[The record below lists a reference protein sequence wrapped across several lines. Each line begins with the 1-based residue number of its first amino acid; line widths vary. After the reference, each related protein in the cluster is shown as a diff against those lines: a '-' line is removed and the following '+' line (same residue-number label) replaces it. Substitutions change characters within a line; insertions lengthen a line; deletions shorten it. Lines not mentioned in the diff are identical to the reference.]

1 MEVGAKGPVF
11 DWDTIFQMLRNGRCA
26 QTVGPRSKIFSS
38 EKPPY
43 WVVLTPLSN
52 QNSTENIYGPVS
64 KFSHSYTLKLR
75 PRQHTRKVFTSAH
88 THFFA
93 HLEQALGNIVF
104 KRRLQIFVVS
114 TSSRYTSRLYSS
126 QVSICNLL
134 SPNFSILIGIGSLS
148 YQLTQ
153 FICSGFKRNQK
164 NLGFNSGLE
173 TGVFVNLVWV
183 SLL

>member
-64 KFSHSYTLKLR
+64 KFSHSHTLKL
-75 PRQHTRKVFTSAH
+75 
-88 THFFA
+88 
-93 HLEQALGNIVF
+93 
-104 KRRLQIFVVS
+104 
-114 TSSRYTSRLYSS
+114 
-126 QVSICNLL
+126 
-134 SPNFSILIGIGSLS
+134 
-148 YQLTQ
+148 
-153 FICSGFKRNQK
+153 
-164 NLGFNSGLE
+164 
-173 TGVFVNLVWV
+173 
-183 SLL
+183 